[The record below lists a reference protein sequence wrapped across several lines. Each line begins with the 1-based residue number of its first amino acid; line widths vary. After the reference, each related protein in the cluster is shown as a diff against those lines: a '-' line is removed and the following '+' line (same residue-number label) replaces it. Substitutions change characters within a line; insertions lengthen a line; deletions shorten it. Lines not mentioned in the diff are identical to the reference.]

1 MKQTGKTAAR
11 RDRRGGFTLIEIM
24 LVVVII
30 GILAG
35 VAAVQFGGRVGQG
48 QESAAKANLQSIGMA
63 LSLYELD
70 TGTYPQSL
78 EALLT
83 QPGGANNWDGPYL
96 EDRELPMDPWGN
108 PFVYTYPSSR
118 GPKFYDLKSTGP
130 DGVESADDIIK

>member
-1 MKQTGKTAAR
+1 MR
-11 RDRRGGFTLIEIM
+11 RAKRSETRADQRAGFTLIEIM

-48 QESAAKANLQSIGMA
+48 QENAAKASLQAIGMA

-70 TGTYPQSL
+70 NGSYPTGL
-78 EALLT
+78 DGLLT
-83 QPGGANNWDGPYL
+83 QPAGANLWDGPYL
-96 EDRELPMDPWGN
+96 EDEELPLDPWGN

-118 GPKFYDLKSTGP
+118 GPKFYDLKSTGQ
-130 DGVESADDIIK
+130 DGVESADDVAK